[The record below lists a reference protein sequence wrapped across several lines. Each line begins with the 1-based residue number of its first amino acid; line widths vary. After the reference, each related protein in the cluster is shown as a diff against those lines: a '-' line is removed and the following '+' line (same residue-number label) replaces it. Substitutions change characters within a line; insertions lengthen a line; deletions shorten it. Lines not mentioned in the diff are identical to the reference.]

1 MSVPTI
7 DFNFRLL
14 CSLKMHI
21 FNHFYD
27 SDVEKTE
34 DPSLLFRGNSI
45 ATKAVDLYMK
55 LIGSKYLKNTLGLFI
70 RDVYDNAQEFEVEIF
85 KV

>member
-1 MSVPTI
+1 
-7 DFNFRLL
+7 
-14 CSLKMHI
+14 MHTVTEVCLI
-21 FNHFYD
+21 

-70 RDVYDNAQEFEVEIF
+70 RDVYDNAQEFEVC
-85 KV
+85 K